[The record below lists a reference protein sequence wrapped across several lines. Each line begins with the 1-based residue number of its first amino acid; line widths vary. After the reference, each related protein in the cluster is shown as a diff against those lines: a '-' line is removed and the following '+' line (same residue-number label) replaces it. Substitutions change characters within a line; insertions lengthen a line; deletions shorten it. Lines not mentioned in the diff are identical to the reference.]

1 MGISKTNI
9 EFFNN
14 NILDINK
21 FLWNINKIEIYSEN
35 LLNEKILNFQ
45 NKNNELF
52 SIIKNFDLYNF
63 LYFKLKKNRFIRF
76 KKTISLNELLKKDYK
91 LIFNCESNNAIFK
104 KFF

>member
-1 MGISKTNI
+1 MVYPLIYFQIIKKNNEIQTLGISKTNI

-52 SIIKNFDLYNF
+52 
-63 LYFKLKKNRFIRF
+63 
-76 KKTISLNELLKKDYK
+76 
-91 LIFNCESNNAIFK
+91 FNY
-104 KFF
+104 